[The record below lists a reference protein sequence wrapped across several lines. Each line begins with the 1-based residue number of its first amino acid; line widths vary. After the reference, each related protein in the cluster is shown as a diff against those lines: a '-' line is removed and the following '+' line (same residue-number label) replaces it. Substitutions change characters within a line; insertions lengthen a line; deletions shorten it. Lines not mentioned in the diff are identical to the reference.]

1 MQVALITPRLIADDL
16 LSRRVA
22 LQAWHF
28 AMRGD
33 EVVIYSATPPAA
45 EMAGEMAAPLRVLA
59 GDQAHE
65 LGKPAGGA
73 SDLYV
78 FHGARPYPL
87 MENLLHLER
96 GATVLYFYA
105 EAAVARAEG
114 QANDATTAGGASTL
128 GRLAA
133 CADLVVTES
142 EIAAHTLV
150 EEHGYTAM
158 PVYVLPVNEQS
169 TPGEYAVL
177 WAEAVAAAT
186 AWLPNRPYPYGR
198 LPALEELHP
207 PDQGQRPAPTAGPNI
222 PDAID
227 SPTLAAELEALA
239 TAAKTMQR
247 GYVVRSR
254 LPIVGPLIAW
264 LRRNLTSHLR
274 EPYIDPTFQRQESFN
289 RQAAQA
295 VETLARHHA
304 ATVAALEERIAELER
319 RAANPPDA
327 SPGETP

>member
-1 MQVALITPRLIADDL
+1 MQVALITPRLIADDP

-28 AMRGD
+28 GLRGD

-45 EMAGEMAAPLRVLA
+45 EVAGEMAAPVRVLA

-65 LGKPAGGA
+65 LGRPAGGA

-96 GATVLYFYA
+96 GATVLYFYD
-105 EAAVARAEG
+105 EAAEERQG
-114 QANDATTAGGASTL
+114 DSTIAGGVSTL

-142 EIAAHTLV
+142 ETAAQTLV

-158 PVYVLPVNEQS
+158 PVHVLPVNEQT

-207 PDQGQRPAPTAGPNI
+207 PDQGQRPSPTAELAA

-295 VETLARHHA
+295 LETLARRHA
-304 ATVAALEERIAELER
+304 ATMAALEQRIAELER

-327 SPGETP
+327 SPGGTP